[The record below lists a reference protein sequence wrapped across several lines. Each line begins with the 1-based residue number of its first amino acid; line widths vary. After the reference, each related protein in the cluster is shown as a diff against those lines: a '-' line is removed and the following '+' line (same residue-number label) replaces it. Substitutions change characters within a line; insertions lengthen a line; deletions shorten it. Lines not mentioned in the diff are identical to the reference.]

1 MIAEQT
7 LEETARVCL
16 VTEIFHP
23 EDHGGQGRQAFAL
36 ARRLRAHGAVVAV
49 ATRRNFAES
58 NAGELL
64 EGIRITRLPPTGLF
78 KGKGWRA
85 VPPTLWFLAMLFA
98 HLVRRRASYDVIL
111 VQGVK
116 AVLMPTVLAAWLLDK
131 RCIVKVD
138 AVAELEQELTPES
151 LAQMKLREGA
161 TFVRLWARLR
171 DALLRRA
178 HATVA
183 ISLEIEAALT
193 RRLGD
198 RARVV
203 RIPNG
208 LELDAAA
215 PCDRQELRRR
225 LKLPDGLLAIYTGRL
240 SRAKGLSM
248 LLAVWT
254 PIARANPDAHLVL
267 VGSGDRSFD
276 GCEQELREYVR
287 RNDLESRVTFTG
299 HVENVAEY
307 LCASDLFVSC
317 SDSEGFGLSLVE
329 AMAAEL
335 PCVSTSVGVAPEV
348 IRHGHNGWLV
358 PVRDPAALSAA
369 LDQAIAQ
376 RSQLPS
382 IGAAARRAVASR
394 FHIDEVTRRYLD
406 LFREVRWADA
416 GATTNPAGI
425 VAATSTLRRNASWLL
440 VGRVGADLLNFVLF
454 LIVSRQFGPHG
465 MGMYAYGFAIAGF
478 VYSATT
484 LGIDEY
490 GIREYARR
498 AAERRAGLLADL
510 LGSQTCIAVVA
521 SIALAAY
528 LFVTSPTAEALTI
541 VLALTTYQL
550 CSAFAST
557 LFVPAMA
564 EQHMLWPA
572 LVILLCRALGL
583 AIAAPLILIA
593 HAPLHIATLAVG
605 VSGVL
610 TVLLAAASARSHVST
625 LRLHISLTV
634 LRQNVRTLWSFAA
647 TDVMSQVF
655 TRIGVIA
662 LTLLVSEQAAGIYAA
677 GLKLVEMACLPL
689 LFLGRAAY
697 PSLSRAFRE
706 PREFR
711 RIGHHALGWGFGIAA
726 LSAIALAIA
735 TPSLLVPMLG
745 PGFAGSEPLLMAMA
759 ALMFVQGVEI
769 VLGRLLLSA
778 NLNVAR
784 AAWTSIGACACVAL
798 TLATTRS
805 YGIAAVI
812 TSVVLSYLLVDALN
826 AASLQ
831 GALRRRPFSD
841 TTDAVEAQ
849 PEVQR
854 P

>member
-1 MIAEQT
+1 VEQT
-7 LEETARVCL
+7 LVETSRVCL

-23 EDHGGQGRQAFAL
+23 EDQGGQGRQAFAL

-49 ATRRNFAES
+49 ATRRNFVGSSSSEV
-58 NAGELL
+58 L

-85 VPPTLWFLAMLFA
+85 VPPTLWFLAMLFV
-98 HLVRRRASYDVIL
+98 HLVRQRRSYDVIL

-116 AVLMPTVLAAWLLDK
+116 AVLMPTLLAAGLLGK

-161 TFVRLWARLR
+161 TIVRLWARLR

-183 ISLEIEAALT
+183 ISSEIEAALT

-198 RARVV
+198 HAGVV

-208 LELDAAA
+208 LELDDTV
-215 PCDRQELRRR
+215 PCDRQALRQR
-225 LKLPDGLLAIYTGRL
+225 LGLPDGLLAVYTGRL
-240 SRAKGLSM
+240 SRAKGLLM
-248 LLAVWT
+248 LLEVWT
-254 PIARANPDAHLVL
+254 PIARAHPDAHLIL

-276 GCEQELREYVR
+276 SCEQELREYVR
-287 RNDLESRVTFTG
+287 RNDLESRVMFTG
-299 HVENVAEY
+299 HVENVADY
-307 LCASDLFVSC
+307 LRASDLFVSN

-348 IRHGHNGWLV
+348 IRHGHNGWLI

-369 LDQAIAQ
+369 LDRAIAQ
-376 RSQLPS
+376 RASLPS
-382 IGAAARRAVASR
+382 IGAAARRAVASS
-394 FHIDEVTRRYLD
+394 FHIDEVARRYLD
-406 LFREVRWADA
+406 LFREVRRPD
-416 GATTNPAGI
+416 AGI
-425 VAATSTLRRNASWLL
+425 VTATSTLRRNASWLL

-465 MGMYAYGFAIAGF
+465 MGIYAYGFAIAGF

-498 AAERRAGLLADL
+498 AVDSRAGLLADL
-510 LGSQTCIAVVA
+510 LGSQACIAAVA
-521 SIALAAY
+521 VIALAAY
-528 LFVTSPTAEALTI
+528 LFATSPTTEVLTI

-564 EQHMLWPA
+564 EQRMLWPA
-572 LVILLCRALGL
+572 LAILLCRALGL

-593 HAPLHIATLAVG
+593 QAPLHLATLPVALA
-605 VSGVL
+605 GVL
-610 TVLLAAASARSHVST
+610 TALLAAASARSHVST
-625 LRLHISLTV
+625 LSLHVSLSA

-711 RIGHHALGWGFGIAA
+711 RVGRHALAWGFGIAA
-726 LSAIALAIA
+726 VSAIALALA

-745 PGFAGSEPLLMAMA
+745 PGFAGSEPVLMAMA
-759 ALMFVQGVEI
+759 ALMFVQGIEI

-778 NLNVAR
+778 NQNVAR

-798 TLATTRS
+798 TLATARA
-805 YGIAAVI
+805 YGIEAVI
-812 TSVVLSYLLVDALN
+812 ASVVLSYLLVDALN
-826 AASLQ
+826 AGTLQ
-831 GALRRRPFSD
+831 GALRRQRSND
-841 TTDAVEAQ
+841 ATDSVATQ

>member
-1 MIAEQT
+1 
-7 LEETARVCL
+7 
-16 VTEIFHP
+16 
-23 EDHGGQGRQAFAL
+23 
-36 ARRLRAHGAVVAV
+36 
-49 ATRRNFAES
+49 
-58 NAGELL
+58 
-64 EGIRITRLPPTGLF
+64 
-78 KGKGWRA
+78 
-85 VPPTLWFLAMLFA
+85 VPPTLWFLAMLFV
-98 HLVRRRASYDVIL
+98 HLVHRRNSYDVIL

-116 AVLMPTVLAAWLLDK
+116 AVLMPTLFAAWLLGK

-161 TFVRLWARLR
+161 TIVRLWARLR

-183 ISLEIEAALT
+183 ISSEIEAALT
-193 RRLGD
+193 RRLGSH
-198 RARVV
+198 ARVV

-208 LELDAAA
+208 LELDGAVA
-215 PCDRQELRRR
+215 CNRQELRRH
-225 LKLPDGLLAIYTGRL
+225 LMLPDGLLVIYTGRL
-240 SRAKGLSM
+240 ARAKGLLM
-248 LLAVWT
+248 LLEVWAR
-254 PIARANPDAHLVL
+254 IARERPDAHLIL

-287 RNDLESRVTFTG
+287 RDGLESRVSFTG
-299 HVENVAEY
+299 QVENVAEY
-307 LCASDLFVSC
+307 LRASDLFVSC

-335 PCVSTSVGVAPEV
+335 PCVSTTVGVAPEV
-348 IRHGHNGWLV
+348 IRHGHNGWLI

-369 LDQAIAQ
+369 LHKAIEQ
-376 RSQLPS
+376 RDALPS
-382 IGAAARRAVASR
+382 IGAAARRAVAGR
-394 FHIDEVTRRYLD
+394 FHIDEVARRYLD
-406 LFREVRWADA
+406 LFREAGRDDA
-416 GATTNPAGI
+416 AAVPDPAGV
-425 VAATSTLRRNASWLL
+425 VATTSTLRRNASWLL

-465 MGMYAYGFAIAGF
+465 MGIYAYGFAIAGF

-498 AAERRAGLLADL
+498 AVERRSVLLADL
-510 LGSQTCIAVVA
+510 LGSQTCIAAVA
-521 SIALAAY
+521 VIALAVY
-528 LFVTSPTAEALTI
+528 LFATSPTAEVLTI
-541 VLALTTYQL
+541 VLALTAYQL

-564 EQHMLWPA
+564 EQRMAWPA
-572 LVILLCRALGL
+572 LVILLCRGLGL
-583 AIAAPLILIA
+583 AIAAPMILIA
-593 HAPLHIATLAVG
+593 NAPLHLATLAVA

-610 TVLLAAASARSHVST
+610 TTLLAAVSAREHGAT
-625 LRLHISLTV
+625 LRLHVSMPA

-662 LTLLVSEQAAGIYAA
+662 LTLLVSEQAAGVYAA

-697 PSLSRAFRE
+697 PGLSRAFRD
-706 PREFR
+706 PREFGR
-711 RIGHHALGWGFGIAA
+711 MSRHALAWGFGIAA
-726 LSAIALAIA
+726 LSAVAFAVA

-745 PGFAGSEPLLMAMA
+745 AGFAGTEPVLMAMA
-759 ALMFVQGVEI
+759 GLMFVQGIEI

-798 TLATTRS
+798 TLATTRTH
-805 YGIAAVI
+805 GIEAAI
-812 TSVVLSYLLVDALN
+812 ASVVLSYLLVDALN
-826 AASLQ
+826 AATLQ
-831 GALRRRPFSD
+831 GALRRRPHRDATDSVD
-841 TTDAVEAQ
+841 TQ

>member
-1 MIAEQT
+1 V
-7 LEETARVCL
+7 ETARVCL

-23 EDHGGQGRQAFAL
+23 EDQGGQGRQAFAL
-36 ARRLRAHGAVVAV
+36 ARRLRAHGAIVSV
-49 ATRRNFAES
+49 ATRRNFAASGSSEEI
-58 NAGELL
+58 AGI
-64 EGIRITRLPPTGLF
+64 GITRLPPPGLF
-78 KGKGWRA
+78 KGKGWHA
-85 VPPTLWFLAMLFA
+85 VPPTLWFLAMLFL
-98 HLVRRRASYDVIL
+98 HLVRRREDYEVIL

-116 AVLMPTVLAAWLLDK
+116 AVLIPTLLAARLLGK

-151 LAQMKLREGA
+151 LALMKLREGA
-161 TFVRLWARLR
+161 TIVRLWARLR

-183 ISLEIEAALT
+183 ISSEIEAALT
-193 RRLGD
+193 RRLGNHG
-198 RARVV
+198 RVV

-208 LELDAAA
+208 LELDEVSR
-215 PCDRQELRRR
+215 CDRQELRRR
-225 LKLPDGLLAIYTGRL
+225 LMLPDGLLAIYTGRL
-240 SRAKGLSM
+240 SRAKGLLM
-248 LLAVWT
+248 LLEVWT
-254 PIARANPDAHLVL
+254 RIAREHPDVHLVL
-267 VGSGDRSFD
+267 VGSGERSFD

-287 RNDLESRVTFTG
+287 RNDLELRVTFTG

-307 LCASDLFVSC
+307 LHASDLFVSC

-335 PCVSTSVGVAPEV
+335 PCVSTTVGVAPEV

-358 PVRDPAALSAA
+358 PVRDPAALSAS
-369 LDQAIAQ
+369 LQQAIEQ
-376 RSQLPS
+376 RATLPS

-394 FHIDEVTRRYLD
+394 FHIDEVARRYLD
-406 LFREVRWADA
+406 LFREIQSADA
-416 GATTNPAGI
+416 ASSAAGI

-440 VGRVGADLLNFVLF
+440 VGRVGADLLNFILF

-465 MGMYAYGFAIAGF
+465 MGIYAYGFAIAGF

-498 AAERRAGLLADL
+498 AVHRRSALLADL
-510 LGSQTCIAVVA
+510 LGSQTCIAAFAVVA
-521 SIALAAY
+521 LAVY
-528 LFVTSPTAEALTI
+528 LLATSPSTEVLTI
-541 VLALTTYQL
+541 VLALTAYQL

-564 EQHMLWPA
+564 EQRMAWPA
-572 LVILLCRALGL
+572 LVILLCRGLGL

-593 HAPLHIATLAVG
+593 HAPLHLATLAVA

-610 TVLLAAASARSHVST
+610 TTLLAAVSAKTHGAT
-625 LRLHISLTV
+625 LRLNMSLPA
-634 LRQNVRTLWSFAA
+634 LRQNVRTLWSFAT

-697 PSLSRAFRE
+697 PGLSRAFRD
-706 PREFR
+706 PREFGR
-711 RIGHHALGWGFGIAA
+711 MSRQALAWGFGIAA
-726 LSAIALAIA
+726 LSAVALAVA

-745 PGFAGSEPLLMAMA
+745 AGFAGAEPVLMAMA
-759 ALMFVQGVEI
+759 ALMFVQGIEI

-784 AAWTSIGACACVAL
+784 AAWTSIGACICVAL
-798 TLATTRS
+798 TLSTVRG
-805 YGIAAVI
+805 YGIEAAI
-812 TSVVLSYLLVDALN
+812 ASVVLSYLLVDALN
-826 AASLQ
+826 AATLQ
-831 GALRRRPFSD
+831 GALRRRSSIDAADSVD
-841 TTDAVEAQ
+841 TE

>member
-1 MIAEQT
+1 V
-7 LEETARVCL
+7 ETSRLCL

-23 EDHGGQGRQAFAL
+23 EDQGGQGRQAFAL
-36 ARRLRAHGAVVAV
+36 ARRLRAHGAVVTV
-49 ATRRNFAES
+49 ATRRNFAQATS
-58 NAGELL
+58 CDVI
-64 EGIRITRLPPTGLF
+64 EGIRITRLPPPGLF

-85 VPPTLWFLAMLFA
+85 VPATLWFLAMLFV
-98 HLVRRRASYDVIL
+98 HLVRRRADYDVIL

-116 AVLMPTVLAAWLLDK
+116 AVLMPTLFAAWLLGK
-131 RCIVKVD
+131 SCIVKVD

-161 TFVRLWARLR
+161 MIVRLWARLR

-183 ISLEIEAALT
+183 ISSEIETALT
-193 RRLGD
+193 RRLGSH
-198 RARVV
+198 ARVV

-208 LELDAAA
+208 LELGEAT
-215 PCDRQELRRR
+215 PCDRQELRRH
-225 LKLPDGLLAIYTGRL
+225 LMLPDGLLAIYTGRL
-240 SRAKGLSM
+240 SRAKGLPM
-248 LLAVWT
+248 LLEVWT
-254 PIARANPDAHLVL
+254 RIAREHPDVHLLL
-267 VGSGDRSFD
+267 VGSGARSFD
-276 GCEQELREYVR
+276 GCEQDLREYVR
-287 RNDLESRVTFTG
+287 RNGLESRVTFTG

-307 LCASDLFVSC
+307 LRASDLFVSC
-317 SDSEGFGLSLVE
+317 SDSEGFGLSLIE

-358 PVRDPAALSAA
+358 PVRDPAALSSA
-369 LDQAIAQ
+369 LQQAIEQ
-376 RSQLPS
+376 RPALSS

-394 FHIDEVTRRYLD
+394 FHIDEVARRYLD
-406 LFREVRWADA
+406 LFREVQSADA
-416 GATTNPAGI
+416 GSSAAATVG
-425 VAATSTLRRNASWLL
+425 ATSTLRRNASWLL
-440 VGRVGADLLNFVLF
+440 VGRVGADLLNFILF

-465 MGMYAYGFAIAGF
+465 MGIYAYGFAIAGF

-498 AAERRAGLLADL
+498 AVDRRSALLADL

-521 SIALAAY
+521 VIALAVY
-528 LFVTSPTAEALTI
+528 LLATSPTAEVLTI
-541 VLALTTYQL
+541 VLALTAYQL

-564 EQHMLWPA
+564 EQHMAWPA
-572 LVILLCRALGL
+572 LVILLCRGLGL

-593 HAPLHIATLAVG
+593 HAPLHLATLAVAI
-605 VSGVL
+605 SGVL
-610 TVLLAAASARSHVST
+610 TTLLAAVSARTHGAT
-625 LRLHISLTV
+625 LSLHLSLPA
-634 LRQNVRTLWSFAA
+634 LRQNVRTLWSFAT

-697 PSLSRAFRE
+697 PGLSRAFRD
-706 PREFR
+706 PREFGR
-711 RIGHHALGWGFGIAA
+711 MSRQALAWGFGIAA
-726 LSAIALAIA
+726 LSAIALAVA

-745 PGFAGSEPLLMAMA
+745 AGFAGAEPVLMAMA
-759 ALMFVQGVEI
+759 ALMFVQGIEI

-784 AAWTSIGACACVAL
+784 AAWTSIGACVCVAL
-798 TLATTRS
+798 TLTTARA
-805 YGIAAVI
+805 YGIEAAI

-826 AASLQ
+826 AATLQ
-831 GALRRRPFSD
+831 GVLRRQSPRDASD
-841 TTDAVEAQ
+841 SVETQ